1 MICLFHDF
9 LRCFN
14 GKHALKLKE
23 VGGAMEPPK
32 AFLEKQARVAT
43 MREREGKRSVGIAS
57 MVGRRERERE
67 RGVAFTLVT
76 WLAFTIHLYLTI
88 GCKMPHQ

>member
-67 RGVAFTLVT
+67 REREE
-76 WLAFTIHLYLTI
+76 
-88 GCKMPHQ
+88 